1 MKKVNE
7 IQSWQDLKAWFPT
20 TEATSVAVTKKRLKE
35 IISEEESFVS
45 HLSINRTIF
54 QPILK
59 EPIESIF
66 DLCNFLEIAY
76 EFVGDPNPF
85 EMNSISE
92 ATVNGLLYHEQEN
105 EELSAVLNL
114 ILKDIETPGFQNVY
128 KVRDILS
135 KINGRLAYALEDV
148 KQYDDMD
155 QPLVEAWHKIIYT
168 NDGTVNLGD
177 CATVATLFLANKAL
191 IAIALAK
198 ESLLALEDNQTT
210 IYDVERLL

>member
-7 IQSWQDLKAWFPT
+7 IQSWQDLKTWFPT
-20 TEATSVAVTKKRLKE
+20 TEVTSVAVTKKRLKE

-66 DLCNFLEIAY
+66 DLCTFLEIAY

-85 EMNSISE
+85 EMNRISE

-135 KINGRLAYALEDV
+135 KINGRLAYAFEDV

-155 QPLVEAWHKIIYT
+155 QPLVEA
-168 NDGTVNLGD
+168 
-177 CATVATLFLANKAL
+177 LAQDYL
-191 IAIALAK
+191 Y
-198 ESLLALEDNQTT
+198 E
-210 IYDVERLL
+210 